1 MKKILVVDDS
11 TFTRIAVQRLYHKQF
26 DIIFAEDGAK
36 CIDVAI
42 KEKPDLILLDIYMP
56 GMDGIEAFSRIK
68 NLDEIK
74 DIPVI
79 FVTSVAVNEI
89 EEKCLLMGAR
99 DYVRKPIHCGILLE
113 RIRNVFRYSERSDY
127 EN

>member
-11 TFTRIAVQRLYHKQF
+11 TFTRNSVRRLYQKQF

-36 CIDVAI
+36 CIEVAV

-56 GMDGIEAFSRIK
+56 GMDGIDAFSRIK
-68 NLDEIK
+68 NIDAIK

-79 FVTSVAVNEI
+79 FVTSVGGNEI

-99 DYVRKPIHCGILLE
+99 DFVRKPIHCGILLE
-113 RIRNVFRYSERSDY
+113 RIRNVFRYSERLDY
-127 EN
+127 EG